1 MREKIKIIYVDE
13 ELVVCHKMPGIP
25 VQTPRAGQKDMVSLL
40 RNYFSAKGEDTSIFV
55 VHRLDQPVEG
65 LIVFAR
71 SQKAAAELSRQS
83 REHHMDK
90 CYMALAEG
98 IFETP
103 CGVMEHYLLRD
114 GKANF
119 SRVVSKDTP
128 KAKLAKL
135 SYEVKQTWKEK
146 DPAVSLV
153 CVKLESGRHHQI
165 RVQMMHAGHPLV
177 GDKKYNPNCQTGYLP
192 VGLCSI
198 KIGFCHPKDGRKMEF
213 MVEPQGEAFQD
224 MSVDRK
230 DEQY

>member
-1 MREKIKIIYVDE
+1 M
-13 ELVVCHKMPGIP
+13 L
-25 VQTPRAGQKDMVSLL
+25 
-40 RNYFSAKGEDTSIFV
+40 F
-55 VHRLDQPVEG
+55 
-65 LIVFAR
+65 R
-71 SQKAAAELSRQS
+71 S
-83 REHHMDK
+83 
-90 CYMALAEG
+90 G

-153 CVKLESGRHHQI
+153 CVKLETGRHHQI

-230 DEQY
+230 NEQY